1 MREAEIG
8 GRRALWRDGRSVAL
22 LMAASLTVMAN
33 ATISPALPGL
43 ERLFASDPNAA
54 ILTRLLVP
62 APSLMVA
69 LVAPFA
75 GLLADRFGR
84 RRLLLGGVLL
94 FVISGCAG
102 LLLPGLPTIF
112 ASRLVL
118 GIAVALVMTAQTA
131 LIGDYFEGQQRSAFA
146 GLQVSARNFGG
157 FLFISFAGWMA
168 LLSPRAPFAIYA
180 LPLVF
185 LPFIWRGIVEPA
197 LPAKSRNG
205 AVEAKGKAHRVWIPT
220 FVALVLLQAVTN
232 MLFFLMPTQLPFLFD
247 VRGVNSAVMTGIA
260 LGVLTLAGGCFALLY
275 ARVEDG
281 IGHGGVFAV
290 GYGAM
295 ALGFL
300 LLVLSE
306 AVAFSLA
313 GAAMIGS
320 GYALVSPAFVP
331 LALGI
336 APASRRG
343 LAGGLLTASIFI
355 GQFVSPLI
363 STPWITSVG
372 YEGVFFGAACL
383 LAAMAMAATVIRLA
397 SSASSPS
404 APQANGTQPAALDD
418 LNHKTPPSRISGTV
432 PS

>member
-1 MREAEIG
+1 MREAEAA
-8 GRRALWRDGRSVAL
+8 GRRAFWCDGRSVAL

-43 ERLFASDPNAA
+43 ERLFDGDPNAA

-94 FVISGCAG
+94 FVLSGCAG
-102 LLLPGLPTIF
+102 LVLPDLPAIF

-118 GIAVALVMTAQTA
+118 GISVALVMTAQTA

-157 FLFISFAGWMA
+157 FLFISLAGWIA

-185 LPFIWRGIVEPA
+185 LPFMWQGIVEPA
-197 LPAKSRNG
+197 LPARSRNG
-205 AVEAKGKAHRVWIPT
+205 AVEAEGEAHRVWIPT
-220 FVALVLLQAVTN
+220 FAALVLLQSVTN

-247 VRGVNSAVMTGIA
+247 ARGINSAVMTGMA
-260 LGVLTLAGGCFALLY
+260 LGALTLAGGCLALLY
-275 ARVEDG
+275 ARVEAR

-290 GYGAM
+290 GYSAM

-306 AVAFSLA
+306 ALPVSLG

-331 LALGI
+331 LALGM

-343 LAGGLLTASIFI
+343 LAGGVLTASIFI

-363 STPWITSVG
+363 STPWIRSVG
-372 YEGVFFGAACL
+372 YEGMFFGAACL
-383 LAAMAMAATVIRLA
+383 LAAMAMAATVIRWAGPA
-397 SSASSPS
+397 SSAS
-404 APQANGTQPAALDD
+404 AQQADGT
-418 LNHKTPPSRISGTV
+418 
-432 PS
+432 